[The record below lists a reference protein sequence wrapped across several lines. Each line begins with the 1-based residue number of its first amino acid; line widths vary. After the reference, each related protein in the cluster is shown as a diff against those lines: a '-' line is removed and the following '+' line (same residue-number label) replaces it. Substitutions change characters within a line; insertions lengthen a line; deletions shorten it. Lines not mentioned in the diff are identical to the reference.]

1 MLRSRLGPYFSS
13 TTRFLCF
20 RPVRRGGRR
29 CSPALEDLG
38 DVRLDLRVRQ
48 YNGVVVRRVRITQTC
63 QEVCDR
69 VGHRHGDLSTFLAL
83 VPLTRGLWRSGMGPC
98 TKQGTSKTFTSSL
111 CSRQG
116 AVPRAPSPGRRF
128 GTARTCGTPNAGDR
142 NADSGCRRA
151 PCTWA
156 CGQLWRSELS
166 WPSDH
171 ASLKGKPSLRNN
183 ARPSSSLLA
192 LVTTVTSMPRGRSM
206 ESGLISW
213 NIDCSFS
220 PNV

>member
-1 MLRSRLGPYFSS
+1 FLSAIPSCHHYILLLYFFFQAEDGIRDFHVTGVQTCALPISVLQLHNQVLVLLA
-13 TTRFLCF
+13 RFDAVVGDVAL
-20 RPVRRGGRR
+20 
-29 CSPALEDLG
+29 ALEDLG

-98 TKQGTSKTFTSSL
+98 MKQGTSKTFTSSL

-156 CGQLWRSELS
+156 CGQ
-166 WPSDH
+166 
-171 ASLKGKPSLRNN
+171 
-183 ARPSSSLLA
+183 
-192 LVTTVTSMPRGRSM
+192 
-206 ESGLISW
+206 
-213 NIDCSFS
+213 
-220 PNV
+220 